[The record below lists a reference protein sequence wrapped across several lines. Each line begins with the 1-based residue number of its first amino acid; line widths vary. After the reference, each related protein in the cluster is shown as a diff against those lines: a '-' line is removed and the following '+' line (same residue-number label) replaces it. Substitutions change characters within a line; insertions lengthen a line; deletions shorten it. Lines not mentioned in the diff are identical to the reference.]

1 MSSATPWPPQT
12 GYANTSSGEY
22 GRYNPPTG
30 GGNVQVSQVDFGDP
44 AATPNAT
51 ADYTSGLASNAPGS
65 SPSPAPYR
73 PGGTSDYTA
82 PADTSPVNVAA
93 RQGSQDVTP
102 YTGNADS
109 AAGGAPT
116 YRYGAETP
124 YADTGIGQRY

>member
-12 GYANTSSGEY
+12 GSANTSSGEY

-44 AATPNAT
+44 ATSTNAT
-51 ADYTSGLASNAPGS
+51 ADYTSGVASNAPGS
-65 SPSPAPYR
+65 SSLPAPYR
-73 PGGTSDYTA
+73 PGGTSDYTGPESA
-82 PADTSPVNVAA
+82 SPVNVAA
-93 RQGSQDVTP
+93 RQGSQDVMP
-102 YTGNADS
+102 QTGHVDNAD
-109 AAGGAPT
+109 GGAPT